1 MLSNIVYTSLDD
13 FLSEISEVSYEQ
25 AGKLFRNLDIVFND
39 LRCDIII
46 MGGCAFRRPR
56 EEGQGRSARYF
67 STALPELER
76 INNKIL
82 GLWKL

>member
-1 MLSNIVYTSLDD
+1 MRAYTRKKDCT
-13 FLSEISEVSYEQ
+13 IH
-25 AGKLFRNLDIVFND
+25 
-39 LRCDIII
+39 LRCDIIT
-46 MGGCAFRRPR
+46 MGGWAFRRPR